1 LQRWGLAKAIEAS
14 DLPPCGGD
22 VRQDKEGRRRVTTSI
37 MACSVMI
44 GLQLVGKR
52 WSEPRLL
59 GIARAMMPLTS
70 GFRRP
75 PGY

>member
-1 LQRWGLAKAIEAS
+1 M
-14 DLPPCGGD
+14 
-22 VRQDKEGRRRVTTSI
+22 TTSI

-52 WSEPRLL
+52 WSEARLL

>member
-1 LQRWGLAKAIEAS
+1 M
-14 DLPPCGGD
+14 
-22 VRQDKEGRRRVTTSI
+22 TTSI